1 MLSRQN
7 RLKGQ
12 ANFKKIY
19 NEGKKIWSSY
29 FLIIYLRENTQ
40 NPPLIGFVSS
50 KKVGGAVNRNHSRRL
65 LSAIVQPKIATLPL
79 GLECVIIANSKTPE
93 TDYFVLKEEL
103 EKSLIQLSH

>member
-19 NEGKKIWSSY
+19 DKGKKIWSPY
-29 FLIIYLRENTQ
+29 FLIIYLIENSQ
-40 NPPLIGFVSS
+40 NKPLIGFVSS

-65 LSAIVQPKIATLPL
+65 LSAIVQPKIDTLPL
-79 GLECVIIANSKTPE
+79 GLECVIIANSKTPG
-93 TDYFVLKEEL
+93 TDFSVLKVEL
-103 EKSLIQLSH
+103 ESKLSSL